1 MLKIAFL
8 QHETLYDD
16 MPLKE
21 ETNAVSFVLIDAL
34 EDIAQ
39 EELDFL
45 FIPKDDALLA
55 SLDPSLYRQVILVD
69 KAFTVTEI
77 RHYFRLGVHDCIQ
90 LPVSWEAYVKELTSI
105 ARANKRKDQQEKL
118 RKKYATDAM
127 KESLAY
133 DLLHG
138 KTKNARQIW
147 ERSKLANLS
156 HIPNVVLLLS
166 IDHFLTHVENKG
178 EYWKNSIREEVLQA
192 MEAFFQ
198 NDETLIVLVNQ
209 SQFAILVAL
218 PVQLEIE
225 KYQAHSRKL
234 AKRIRDA
241 VSEKTDY
248 SVTIG
253 IGNVYEDARNLH
265 LSFEESEYAQSY
277 RLYSNENAI
286 IHVAEIDYY
295 DTPAYEGFK
304 TDIKE
309 IADLFVKTDL
319 QVIKERWQTSFKQVV
334 TQKLDP
340 ASFRL
345 QVVDLLFSISKAAI
359 QHGAN
364 PKQIMPLQI
373 KYAKQLYEV
382 ETLDEMEAT
391 IFTVLEEYVDHMHEN
406 QSESSLKL
414 VQEVLMYMDAHYAS
428 DISLDMLAEEV
439 SVSPNY
445 LSHLF
450 KQTTGSSFVDY
461 LTELRMKHA
470 KEMLADLHL
479 TVYEIAIEVGY
490 RSSQYF
496 SRVFK
501 KHTDVTPTQYRNNLL
516 QAKSTNNKSS

>member
-1 MLKIAFL
+1 
-8 QHETLYDD
+8 
-16 MPLKE
+16 
-21 ETNAVSFVLIDAL
+21 
-34 EDIAQ
+34 
-39 EELDFL
+39 
-45 FIPKDDALLA
+45 
-55 SLDPSLYRQVILVD
+55 
-69 KAFTVTEI
+69 
-77 RHYFRLGVHDCIQ
+77 
-90 LPVSWEAYVKELTSI
+90 
-105 ARANKRKDQQEKL
+105 
-118 RKKYATDAM
+118 
-127 KESLAY
+127 
-133 DLLHG
+133 
-138 KTKNARQIW
+138 
-147 ERSKLANLS
+147 
-156 HIPNVVLLLS
+156 
-166 IDHFLTHVENKG
+166 
-178 EYWKNSIREEVLQA
+178 
-192 MEAFFQ
+192 
-198 NDETLIVLVNQ
+198 TLIVLVNQ
-209 SQFAILVAL
+209 YQFAILVAL
-218 PVQLEIE
+218 PVQLEVE
-225 KYQAHSRKL
+225 KYQEHSRKL

-248 SVTIG
+248 SVTLG

-277 RLYSNENAI
+277 RLYSNENAV
-286 IHVAEIDYY
+286 IHISEIDYY
-295 DTPAYEGFK
+295 ETTEYEGFK

-319 QVIKERWQTSFKQVV
+319 QVIKERWRTSFSQVV
-334 TQKLDP
+334 TQKLVS

-382 ETLDEMEAT
+382 ESLDEMEAT
-391 IFTVLEEYVDHMHEN
+391 IFTVLEQYVDHMHEN

-414 VQEVLMYMDAHYAS
+414 EQEVLMYMDEHYAS
-428 DISLDMLAEEV
+428 DISLDMLADEV

-461 LTELRMKHA
+461 LTELRMNHA

-490 RSSQYF
+490 SSSQYF

-501 KHTDVTPTQYRNNLL
+501 KYTDVTPTQYRNNLL